1 MYEFM
6 ASNIVRNV
14 YFNLPYYLSLTRNAR
29 NLCSNNFFAL
39 FNSQLLA
46 ELQMLRARGKEQL
59 KNQNNTWQLRKTFE
73 MKSYERHD

>member
-1 MYEFM
+1 MLEIY
-6 ASNIVRNV
+6 VL
-14 YFNLPYYLSLTRNAR
+14 Y
-29 NLCSNNFFAL
+29 NNFFAL